1 MTVDRSTD
9 TKISSG
15 SSDCD
20 AKALTVMPCIRRA
33 AVVVMIVTPVAKCP
47 MAWRKDAL
55 SGGLTTPIRYGN
67 VSRRKPGSAI
77 LQDIRL
83 LQSEI
88 HEILHSVRIRD
99 PRHGAPGTRLRA
111 RPHLAGGARRTGGP
125 AVLLPG
131 ADRRPASPRR
141 TGDQPDGRQGRL
153 CACPPARRDLDGR
166 HRSQSRGLARPG
178 ELPGRGRWARRV
190 HACRYALL
198 RACLLGTAAGNDH
211 LDPRI
216 GYGGRPDEGGPAGMI
231 EARALNVEKV
241 REDFPTLA
249 RRIHGRPLVYLDS
262 AATSQKPAAVIDAM
276 DDYYRRYNA
285 NPHRG
290 VYAISEEAT
299 AAYES
304 ARQRVATFI
313 NAASPKEVIF
323 TRNTTEA
330 ITLVRY
336 SWGRANVRAGDR
348 ILLTEM
354 EHHSNLV
361 PWQLLA
367 KEVGATLE
375 FLYIDDQ
382 GLLQLNELEH
392 RLQGI
397 RLLAIT
403 HQSNTLGTINPI
415 KAIVEAAHRAG
426 ALVLIDGAQ
435 AVPHMPV
442 DVRGL
447 GVDFYAFSGHKMCG
461 PTGIGVLW
469 ARRALL
475 EAMPPFLGGG
485 DMIKRVSLNEASWND
500 LPWKFEAGTPSVAEG
515 IGLGAAVDYLSG
527 FGMDAVRAHERTL
540 IDYAMERLQDIPGIT
555 LYGPRD
561 PELHG
566 GAVSFTLPNIH
577 PHDLA
582 TLVDREG
589 IAVRAGH
596 HCTQPLMDRLGVP
609 ATTRASFYIYN
620 RADEVDQLVN
630 GIQKA
635 QKVFA

>member
-1 MTVDRSTD
+1 
-9 TKISSG
+9 
-15 SSDCD
+15 
-20 AKALTVMPCIRRA
+20 
-33 AVVVMIVTPVAKCP
+33 MIQT
-47 MAWRKDAL
+47 
-55 SGGLTTPIRYGN
+55 
-67 VSRRKPGSAI
+67 
-77 LQDIRL
+77 
-83 LQSEI
+83 
-88 HEILHSVRIRD
+88 
-99 PRHGAPGTRLRA
+99 
-111 RPHLAGGARRTGGP
+111 
-125 AVLLPG
+125 
-131 ADRRPASPRR
+131 
-141 TGDQPDGRQGRL
+141 
-153 CACPPARRDLDGR
+153 
-166 HRSQSRGLARPG
+166 
-178 ELPGRGRWARRV
+178 
-190 HACRYALL
+190 
-198 RACLLGTAAGNDH
+198 
-211 LDPRI
+211 
-216 GYGGRPDEGGPAGMI
+216 
-231 EARALNVEKV
+231 RALNAEAV
-241 REDFPTLA
+241 RADFPILS
-249 RRIHGRPLVYLDS
+249 RRVNGKPLVYLDS
-262 AATSQKPAAVIDAM
+262 AATSQKPAAVIDSM

-299 AAYES
+299 AAYEG
-304 ARQRVATFI
+304 ARQRIARFI

-330 ITLVRY
+330 INLVRY
-336 SWGRANVRAGDR
+336 SWGRVNVSAGDR

-367 KEVGATLE
+367 SEVSARLE
-375 FLYIDDQ
+375 FLCIDDE
-382 GLLQLNELEH
+382 GLLQLDGLE
-392 RLQGI
+392 RKLEGV
-397 RLLAIT
+397 RLLAIS

-415 KAIVEAAHRAG
+415 KAMTQAAHRAG
-426 ALVLIDGAQ
+426 VLVLVDGAQ

-442 DVRGL
+442 DVQDL

-485 DMIKRVSLNEASWND
+485 DMIKRVKLTEASWND

-515 IGLGAAVDYLSG
+515 IGLGVAVDYLTQ

-540 IDYAMERLQDIPGIT
+540 VDYAMERLQDVPGIT

-561 PELHG
+561 PEVHG
-566 GAVSFTLPNIH
+566 GAISFTLPNIH

-596 HCTQPLMDRLGVP
+596 HCTQPLMDRLGVA
-609 ATTRASFYIYN
+609 ATTRASFYVYN
-620 RADEVDQLVN
+620 RPDDVDQLVD

>member
-1 MTVDRSTD
+1 MIQTRVLKAEAIRS
-9 TKISSG
+9 
-15 SSDCD
+15 
-20 AKALTVMPCIRRA
+20 
-33 AVVVMIVTPVAKCP
+33 
-47 MAWRKDAL
+47 
-55 SGGLTTPIRYGN
+55 
-67 VSRRKPGSAI
+67 
-77 LQDIRL
+77 
-83 LQSEI
+83 
-88 HEILHSVRIRD
+88 
-99 PRHGAPGTRLRA
+99 
-111 RPHLAGGARRTGGP
+111 
-125 AVLLPG
+125 
-131 ADRRPASPRR
+131 
-141 TGDQPDGRQGRL
+141 
-153 CACPPARRDLDGR
+153 
-166 HRSQSRGLARPG
+166 
-178 ELPGRGRWARRV
+178 
-190 HACRYALL
+190 
-198 RACLLGTAAGNDH
+198 
-211 LDPRI
+211 
-216 GYGGRPDEGGPAGMI
+216 
-231 EARALNVEKV
+231 
-241 REDFPTLA
+241 DFPILN
-249 RRIHGRPLVYLDS
+249 RRINGKPLVYLDS
-262 AATSQKPAAVIDAM
+262 AATSQKPAVVIDTM

-330 ITLVRY
+330 INLVRY
-336 SWGRANVRAGDR
+336 SWGRANIKANDR

-367 KEVGATLE
+367 QEVGARLD
-375 FLYIDDQ
+375 FLCIDDD
-382 GLLQLNELEH
+382 GLLLLDQLERMLD
-392 RLQGI
+392 GV

-415 KAIVEAAHRAG
+415 KAIAAVAHRAG
-426 ALVLIDGAQ
+426 ALVLVDGAQ
-435 AVPHMPV
+435 AVPHMAV
-442 DVRGL
+442 DVQDL

-461 PTGIGVLW
+461 PTGVGVLW

-485 DMIKRVSLNEASWND
+485 DMIKRVKLTEASWND

-515 IGLGAAVDYLSG
+515 IGLGAAVDYLSR

-540 IDYAMERLQDIPGIT
+540 VDYAMEKLQEVPGIT

-561 PELHG
+561 SELHG

-596 HCTQPLMDRLGVP
+596 HCTQPLMDRLGVA

-620 RADEVDQLVN
+620 RADEVDQLVS

-635 QKVFA
+635 VKVFA

>member
-1 MTVDRSTD
+1 
-9 TKISSG
+9 
-15 SSDCD
+15 
-20 AKALTVMPCIRRA
+20 
-33 AVVVMIVTPVAKCP
+33 MI
-47 MAWRKDAL
+47 
-55 SGGLTTPIRYGN
+55 
-67 VSRRKPGSAI
+67 
-77 LQDIRL
+77 Q
-83 LQSEI
+83 
-88 HEILHSVRIRD
+88 
-99 PRHGAPGTRLRA
+99 
-111 RPHLAGGARRTGGP
+111 
-125 AVLLPG
+125 
-131 ADRRPASPRR
+131 
-141 TGDQPDGRQGRL
+141 
-153 CACPPARRDLDGR
+153 
-166 HRSQSRGLARPG
+166 
-178 ELPGRGRWARRV
+178 
-190 HACRYALL
+190 
-198 RACLLGTAAGNDH
+198 
-211 LDPRI
+211 
-216 GYGGRPDEGGPAGMI
+216 
-231 EARALNVEKV
+231 ARALDAQAV
-241 REDFPTLA
+241 RADFPILS
-249 RRIHGRPLVYLDS
+249 RQIHGKPLVYLDS
-262 AATSQKPAAVIDAM
+262 AATSQKPAVVIDAM

-290 VYAISEEAT
+290 VYTISEEAT

-330 ITLVRY
+330 INLVRY
-336 SWGRANVRAGDR
+336 SWGRVNVRSGDR

-367 KEVGATLE
+367 QEQGARLE
-375 FLYIDDQ
+375 FLCIDDD
-382 GLLQLNELEH
+382 GLLQLDQLE
-392 RLQGI
+392 RKLAGV
-397 RLLAIT
+397 RLLALT

-415 KAIVEAAHRAG
+415 KAIAAAARRAG
-426 ALVLIDGAQ
+426 AVVLVDGAQ

-442 DVRGL
+442 DVQDL
-447 GVDFYAFSGHKMCG
+447 DVDFYAFSGHKMCG

-475 EAMPPFLGGG
+475 ESMPPFLGGG
-485 DMIKRVSLNEASWND
+485 DMIKRVKLNEATWND

-515 IGLGAAVDYLSG
+515 IGLGAAVDYLG
-527 FGMDAVRAHERTL
+527 QFGMERVRSHERTL
-540 IDYAMERLQDIPGIT
+540 VDYAMEKLQEIPGIT

-561 PELHG
+561 PEIHG
-566 GAVSFTLPNIH
+566 GAISFTLPNIH

-620 RADEVDQLVN
+620 RVDEVDQLVG
-630 GIQKA
+630 GIEKA

>member
-1 MTVDRSTD
+1 
-9 TKISSG
+9 
-15 SSDCD
+15 
-20 AKALTVMPCIRRA
+20 
-33 AVVVMIVTPVAKCP
+33 MI
-47 MAWRKDAL
+47 
-55 SGGLTTPIRYGN
+55 
-67 VSRRKPGSAI
+67 
-77 LQDIRL
+77 Q
-83 LQSEI
+83 
-88 HEILHSVRIRD
+88 
-99 PRHGAPGTRLRA
+99 
-111 RPHLAGGARRTGGP
+111 
-125 AVLLPG
+125 
-131 ADRRPASPRR
+131 
-141 TGDQPDGRQGRL
+141 
-153 CACPPARRDLDGR
+153 
-166 HRSQSRGLARPG
+166 
-178 ELPGRGRWARRV
+178 
-190 HACRYALL
+190 
-198 RACLLGTAAGNDH
+198 
-211 LDPRI
+211 
-216 GYGGRPDEGGPAGMI
+216 
-231 EARALNVEKV
+231 ARALDAQAV
-241 REDFPTLA
+241 RADFPILS
-249 RRIHGRPLVYLDS
+249 RQIHGKPLVYLDS
-262 AATSQKPAAVIDAM
+262 AATSQKPAVVIDAM

-290 VYAISEEAT
+290 VYTISEEAT

-330 ITLVRY
+330 INLVRY
-336 SWGRANVRAGDR
+336 SWGRVNVRSGDR

-367 KEVGATLE
+367 QEQGARLE
-375 FLYIDDQ
+375 FLCIDDD
-382 GLLQLNELEH
+382 GLLQLDQLE
-392 RLQGI
+392 RKLAGV
-397 RLLAIT
+397 RLLALT

-415 KAIVEAAHRAG
+415 KAIAAAARRAG
-426 ALVLIDGAQ
+426 AVVLVDGAQ

-442 DVRGL
+442 DVQDL
-447 GVDFYAFSGHKMCG
+447 DVDFYAFSGHKMCG

-475 EAMPPFLGGG
+475 ESMPPFLGGG
-485 DMIKRVSLNEASWND
+485 DMIKRVKLNEATWND

-515 IGLGAAVDYLSG
+515 IGLGAAVDYLSQ
-527 FGMDAVRAHERTL
+527 FGMERVRSHERTL
-540 IDYAMERLQDIPGIT
+540 VDYAMEKLQEIPGIT

-561 PELHG
+561 PEIHG
-566 GAVSFTLPNIH
+566 GAISFTLPNIH

-620 RADEVDQLVN
+620 RVDEVDQLVG

>member
-1 MTVDRSTD
+1 
-9 TKISSG
+9 
-15 SSDCD
+15 
-20 AKALTVMPCIRRA
+20 
-33 AVVVMIVTPVAKCP
+33 MIQT
-47 MAWRKDAL
+47 
-55 SGGLTTPIRYGN
+55 
-67 VSRRKPGSAI
+67 
-77 LQDIRL
+77 
-83 LQSEI
+83 
-88 HEILHSVRIRD
+88 
-99 PRHGAPGTRLRA
+99 
-111 RPHLAGGARRTGGP
+111 
-125 AVLLPG
+125 
-131 ADRRPASPRR
+131 
-141 TGDQPDGRQGRL
+141 
-153 CACPPARRDLDGR
+153 
-166 HRSQSRGLARPG
+166 
-178 ELPGRGRWARRV
+178 
-190 HACRYALL
+190 
-198 RACLLGTAAGNDH
+198 
-211 LDPRI
+211 
-216 GYGGRPDEGGPAGMI
+216 
-231 EARALNVEKV
+231 RALNAEAV
-241 REDFPTLA
+241 RADFPILS
-249 RRIHGRPLVYLDS
+249 RRVNGKPLVYLDS
-262 AATSQKPAAVIDAM
+262 AATSQKPAAVIDSM

-299 AAYES
+299 AAYEG
-304 ARQRVATFI
+304 ARQRIARFI

-330 ITLVRY
+330 INLVRY
-336 SWGRANVRAGDR
+336 SWGRVNVSAGDR

-367 KEVGATLE
+367 SEVSARLE
-375 FLYIDDQ
+375 FLCIDDE
-382 GLLQLNELEH
+382 GLLQLDGLE
-392 RLQGI
+392 RKLEGV
-397 RLLAIT
+397 RLLAIS

-415 KAIVEAAHRAG
+415 KAMTEAAHRAG
-426 ALVLIDGAQ
+426 VLVLVDGAQ

-442 DVRGL
+442 DVQDL

-485 DMIKRVSLNEASWND
+485 DMIKRVKLTEASWND

-515 IGLGAAVDYLSG
+515 IGLGAAVDYLTQ

-540 IDYAMERLQDIPGIT
+540 VDYAMERLQDVPGIT

-561 PELHG
+561 PEVHG
-566 GAVSFTLPNIH
+566 GAISFTLPNIH

-596 HCTQPLMDRLGVP
+596 HCTQPLMDRLGVA
-609 ATTRASFYIYN
+609 ATTRASFYVYN
-620 RADEVDQLVN
+620 RPDDVDQLVD

>member
-1 MTVDRSTD
+1 
-9 TKISSG
+9 
-15 SSDCD
+15 
-20 AKALTVMPCIRRA
+20 
-33 AVVVMIVTPVAKCP
+33 MIQT
-47 MAWRKDAL
+47 
-55 SGGLTTPIRYGN
+55 
-67 VSRRKPGSAI
+67 
-77 LQDIRL
+77 
-83 LQSEI
+83 
-88 HEILHSVRIRD
+88 
-99 PRHGAPGTRLRA
+99 
-111 RPHLAGGARRTGGP
+111 
-125 AVLLPG
+125 
-131 ADRRPASPRR
+131 
-141 TGDQPDGRQGRL
+141 
-153 CACPPARRDLDGR
+153 
-166 HRSQSRGLARPG
+166 
-178 ELPGRGRWARRV
+178 
-190 HACRYALL
+190 
-198 RACLLGTAAGNDH
+198 
-211 LDPRI
+211 
-216 GYGGRPDEGGPAGMI
+216 
-231 EARALNVEKV
+231 RALNVEAV
-241 REDFPTLA
+241 RADFPILN
-249 RRIHGRPLVYLDS
+249 RRINGKPLVYLDS
-262 AATSQKPAAVIDAM
+262 AATSQKPAAVIDVM

-299 AAYES
+299 AAYEG
-304 ARQRVATFI
+304 ARQRVARFI

-330 ITLVRY
+330 INLVRY
-336 SWGRANVRAGDR
+336 SWGRVNVSADDG

-367 KEVGATLE
+367 AEVSARLE
-375 FLYIDDQ
+375 FVCIDDE
-382 GLLQLNELEH
+382 GLLQLDTLE
-392 RLQGI
+392 RKLDGV
-397 RLLAIT
+397 RLLAIS

-415 KAIVEAAHRAG
+415 KAIAEVAHRAG
-426 ALVLIDGAQ
+426 ALVLVDGAQ

-442 DVRGL
+442 DVQAL

-469 ARRALL
+469 ARRSLL

-485 DMIKRVSLNEASWND
+485 DMIKRVKLTEASWND

-515 IGLGAAVDYLSG
+515 IGLGAAVDYLTQ

-540 IDYAMERLQDIPGIT
+540 VDYAMEKLQDVPGIT

-561 PELHG
+561 PEVHG
-566 GAVSFTLPNIH
+566 GAISFTLPNIH

-596 HCTQPLMDRLGVP
+596 HCTQPLMDRLGVA
-609 ATTRASFYIYN
+609 ATTRASFYVYN
-620 RADEVDQLVN
+620 RAGEVDQLVD